1 MEKLLGEVTNEQ
13 LIDDFKVVVADAE
26 ALLKATA
33 SQGGEKVAEIRAK
46 AEESLRIAKAKMAEA
61 QAGLLVKTREGG
73 RGKDVEGGRA
83 HVLSLLVLALAALFF
98 IGVGVVLAAILL
110 VVAFWDSHRLLALG
124 SLAGFFLA
132 AGVGA
137 WAYALH
143 KARTEP
149 QRVAASLSGVY
160 KGRKHAAP

>member
-1 MEKLLGEVTNEQ
+1 MSDKTPGESRGLL
-13 LIDDFKVVVADAE
+13 
-26 ALLKATA
+26 
-33 SQGGEKVAEIRAK
+33 
-46 AEESLRIAKAKMAEA
+46 ESLSTLAATLVAIVHTRLD
-61 QAGLLVKTREGG
+61 LLSA
-73 RGKDVEGGRA
+73 DVEEDRA

-143 KARTEP
+143 KARTKP
-149 QRVAASLSGVY
+149 RLFAASLSELLKDRQQLVS
-160 KGRKHAAP
+160 RP

>member
-1 MEKLLGEVTNEQ
+1 MSDQTPGESRGLL
-13 LIDDFKVVVADAE
+13 
-26 ALLKATA
+26 
-33 SQGGEKVAEIRAK
+33 
-46 AEESLRIAKAKMAEA
+46 ESLSTLAATLVAIAHTRLD
-61 QAGLLVKTREGG
+61 LLSA
-73 RGKDVEGGRA
+73 DVEEDRA
-83 HVLSLLVLALAALFF
+83 HVLSLLVLAWAALFF

-143 KARTEP
+143 KARTKP
-149 QRVAASLSGVY
+149 RLFAASLSELLKDRQQLVS
-160 KGRKHAAP
+160 RP

>member
-1 MEKLLGEVTNEQ
+1 MSDQTPGESRGLL
-13 LIDDFKVVVADAE
+13 
-26 ALLKATA
+26 
-33 SQGGEKVAEIRAK
+33 
-46 AEESLRIAKAKMAEA
+46 ESLSTLAATLVAIAHTRLD
-61 QAGLLVKTREGG
+61 LLSA
-73 RGKDVEGGRA
+73 DVEEDRA
-83 HVLSLLVLALAALFF
+83 HVLSLLVLTLAALFF

-143 KARTEP
+143 KARTKP
-149 QRVAASLSGVY
+149 RLFAVSLSELLKDRQQLVS
-160 KGRKHAAP
+160 RP

>member
-1 MEKLLGEVTNEQ
+1 MSDQTPGESRGLL
-13 LIDDFKVVVADAE
+13 
-26 ALLKATA
+26 
-33 SQGGEKVAEIRAK
+33 
-46 AEESLRIAKAKMAEA
+46 ESLSTLAATLVAIVHTRLD
-61 QAGLLVKTREGG
+61 LLST
-73 RGKDVEGGRA
+73 DVEEDRA

-143 KARTEP
+143 KARTKP
-149 QRVAASLSGVY
+149 RLFAASLSELLKDRQQLVS
-160 KGRKHAAP
+160 RP